1 MMEEQPMVVP
11 IIPMK
16 PLAEG
21 KSRLSRFLTP
31 EQRAD
36 LSLGML
42 RRVILAVKGAAL
54 DVFWVVGGDSRVR
67 NLTRNSDGLWIEDLA
82 RNLNDTV
89 AKSFESA
96 LAQGFSV
103 MYLPGD
109 LPFVKP
115 SDIHSLLRSSA
126 RQRNITL
133 APAKRDGGTNGIL
146 VPRGLPF
153 RPALGRRS
161 FSTHLSQAASMG
173 VSVAICYSP
182 GLGYDLDTIDDL
194 ESYEHM
200 EPGLLQR
207 LAPNMDFSGI
217 TFPSASGARNESF

>member
-1 MMEEQPMVVP
+1 M
-11 IIPMK
+11 
-16 PLAEG
+16 
-21 KSRLSRFLTP
+21 
-31 EQRAD
+31 
-36 LSLGML
+36 
-42 RRVILAVKGAAL
+42 
-54 DVFWVVGGDSRVR
+54 R
-67 NLTRNSDGLWIEDLA
+67 NLTRNSNGLWIEDLA

-89 AKSFESA
+89 AKSFERA
-96 LAQGFSV
+96 LAQDCSV

-115 SDIHSLLRSSA
+115 SDIHTLLRSSA
-126 RQRNITL
+126 RERNITL
-133 APAKRDGGTNGIL
+133 APARKDGGTNGIL
-146 VPRGLPF
+146 VPKGLPF
-153 RPALGRRS
+153 RPELGRRS
-161 FSTHLSQAASMG
+161 FSKHLSQAAAMG

-217 TFPSASGARNESF
+217 NFPSASGARHESF